1 MNAKIII
8 FALSLLSFFAQASN
22 EKAYQPTEADYSE
35 GEKWVWKYKGV
46 TPSNEIRA
54 QGTDTK
60 QIVSENGALSML
72 TAKGTTLLKVLTKPN
87 NSKTSRYYWPLYVG
101 KTWVFEEHWESE
113 DGTKGSTIQNAKV
126 VSFKDEKVEA
136 GTYKAYTIEYTGKIT
151 NSRGYSADTQDIHLY
166 APTLKTFIKLTQRQ
180 KGYLYVEE
188 LIEYTN

>member
-1 MNAKIII
+1 MNAKFII
-8 FALSLLSFFAQASN
+8 FALSLISFFAQASN

-60 QIVSENGALSML
+60 QIVSKNGALSML
-72 TAKGTTLLKVLTKPN
+72 TAKGSTLLKVLTKPN
-87 NSKTSRYYWPLYVG
+87 NNKTSRYYWPLYVG
-101 KTWVFEEHWESE
+101 KAWVFEEHWESE

-166 APTLKTFIKLTQRQ
+166 APKLKTFIKLTQRQ

>member
-1 MNAKIII
+1 MNAKFII
-8 FALSLLSFFAQASN
+8 FALSLSSFFTNASN
-22 EKAYQPTEADYSE
+22 EKTYQPTQADYSD

-72 TAKGTTLLKVLTKPN
+72 TAKGSTLLKVLTKPN
-87 NSKTSRYYWPLYVG
+87 NRKTSRYYWPLYVG

-188 LIEYTN
+188 LIEYSN